1 MQKPGMVVLVGFVGY
16 IPCTLGR
23 LSEGAIYE
31 TKHRCGSIKYFVR
44 TNPKQTNS
52 WKNGRVKYSVVK
64 VTRRKTAKNARAK
77 QKLILSY
84 DVL

>member
-1 MQKPGMVVLVGFVGY
+1 MH
-16 IPCTLGR
+16 
-23 LSEGAIYE
+23 E
-31 TKHRCGSIKYFVR
+31 TNHRCGSIKYFVC

-52 WKNGRVKYSVVK
+52 WKNGRVKNPVVK

-77 QKLILSY
+77 QKTDSVVY